1 MVKDTSNEIKFVKN
15 AIGNWVSDH
24 TEIEVM
30 SADTLEVATT
40 EIDAYGDT
48 VYCFIQKIDDTYKIG
63 DDGHILFKLDRSLL
77 ILPKL
82 ALLVK
87 KIKIVELLVPL
98 DFVKLS
104 CLHFSQNLILLFQAL
119 FDFRI
124 AFRVKIL
131 CAN

>member
-1 MVKDTSNEIKFVKN
+1 MTVFRFGSYLSTLTSNSL
-15 AIGNWVSDH
+15 IGQLY
-24 TEIEVM
+24 T
-30 SADTLEVATT
+30 
-40 EIDAYGDT
+40 
-48 VYCFIQKIDDTYKIG
+48 
-63 DDGHILFKLDRSLL
+63 FKLVDQLRSLL

-98 DFVKLS
+98 DFVKLF
-104 CLHFSQNLILLFQAL
+104 CLHFLQNLILLFQAL

>member
-24 TEIEVM
+24 TEIEAM

-63 DDGHILFKLDRSLL
+63 DDGHILFKLDPGVTDTDLYQTAEEIALGAGFEFDQSSAE
-77 ILPKL
+77 ISVQTAKVDIAQAVEKL
-82 ALLVK
+82 AQLQVAISYL
-87 KIKIVELLVPL
+87 E
-98 DFVKLS
+98 
-104 CLHFSQNLILLFQAL
+104 
-119 FDFRI
+119 
-124 AFRVKIL
+124 
-131 CAN
+131 

>member
-48 VYCFIQKIDDTYKIG
+48 VYCFIQKK
-63 DDGHILFKLDRSLL
+63 
-77 ILPKL
+77 
-82 ALLVK
+82 
-87 KIKIVELLVPL
+87 
-98 DFVKLS
+98 
-104 CLHFSQNLILLFQAL
+104 
-119 FDFRI
+119 
-124 AFRVKIL
+124 
-131 CAN
+131 